1 MSRRQGGH
9 QQRDGG
15 FRVSPNAADV
25 WGSSNQGRGVAV
37 CVLVSEIFWA
47 ALRNNSADR
56 LLGLPWS
63 EEEAAVLHCCLLKRA
78 QQQPRGGAGSL
89 LVLLYLEVR
98 NDLAQFCFV
107 LGAS

>member
-1 MSRRQGGH
+1 M
-9 QQRDGG
+9 
-15 FRVSPNAADV
+15 
-25 WGSSNQGRGVAV
+25 
-37 CVLVSEIFWA
+37 LVSEIFWA